1 MLRKRRNG
9 VKENVG
15 NFFQTFLKKKEENNI
30 FEKKLSRKK
39 MKEYCFEVGV
49 EEEQK
54 EIMRMV
60 C

>member
-49 EEEQK
+49 EEE
-54 EIMRMV
+54 
-60 C
+60 